1 MNAVGQGC
9 SPTVGLTNK
18 PVPYADSNPFF
29 TTYSSYSDS
38 FFKAYSSYSD
48 SFFKA
53 YSCADRLT

>member
-38 FFKAYSSYSD
+38 FFKAYS
-48 SFFKA
+48 
-53 YSCADRLT
+53 CADRLT